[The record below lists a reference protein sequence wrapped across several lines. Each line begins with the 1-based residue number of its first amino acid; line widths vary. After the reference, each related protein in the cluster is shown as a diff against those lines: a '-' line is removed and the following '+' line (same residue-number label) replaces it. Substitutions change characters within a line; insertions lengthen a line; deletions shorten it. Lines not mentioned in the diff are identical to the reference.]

1 MDQSFMQAALKQ
13 AALNISIF
21 SNRLVTH
28 EAGISVTV
36 ILFRVKVRV
45 RVNVED
51 SRVKLFTV
59 KPC

>member
-1 MDQSFMQAALKQ
+1 MQAALKQ
-13 AALNISIF
+13 AALNISIC

-28 EAGISVTV
+28 EAGVSVTV
-36 ILFRVKVRV
+36 ILFSVKVTV